1 MLAPKMIFENND
13 FMVVYKPSGLNSDQ
27 DKQGNPSLE
36 TWLMEYCKKQVF
48 LVNRLDRPV
57 NGILIATKKK
67 SVLHFLQKNWNNYKK
82 LYLAIVEGNIQPE
95 NQLLKHYHQ
104 KDLKNFKAL
113 IKNEPFSGSQ
123 ICQLYYKM
131 LKSNEK
137 FSLIE
142 VELITGRY
150 HQIRAQLGYY
160 GFPIVGD
167 HLYGSKMMLNFGFPK
182 IALSAYQFHFY
193 YPDKKNFFQFQIF
206 TPEDFLTE
214 FSSLTEF

>member
-1 MLAPKMIFENND
+1 MQNPKIIFENHD

-36 TWLMEYCKKQVF
+36 TWLMEYYKKQVF

-67 SVLHFLQKNWNNYKK
+67 SILHSFQKNWNNYKK
-82 LYLAIVEGNIQPE
+82 LYLAIVEGNIQSE

-104 KDLKNFKAL
+104 KDLKKFKAL
-113 IKNEPFSGSQ
+113 IKNEPCSGYQ
-123 ICQLYYKM
+123 VCQLYYKK
-131 LKSNEK
+131 LKTNEK
-137 FSLIE
+137 YSFIE

-150 HQIRAQLGYY
+150 HQIRAQLSFC

-167 HLYGSKMMLNFGFPK
+167 QLYGSKMMLNFGFPK
-182 IALSAYQFHFY
+182 IALTAYQIHFY
-193 YPDKKNFFQFQIF
+193 YPNKKNFFQFQLF
-206 TPEDFLTE
+206 TPEEFLTE
-214 FSSLTEF
+214 FNSLTEF